1 MQQDVFKRPK
11 ASLKGV
17 LLLFGALLPVGIV
30 IGGIASFVSRFIYLI
45 IVFPALM
52 GVTAGIF
59 INGIVAKE
67 KIRSTFVL
75 IAAGIFSAILIF
87 GSMHFFDYLQFR
99 NSAAKEIQAQV
110 IAESGETAPEENV
123 QAYIDYVL
131 VEETGFS
138 GLIGFFLL
146 EAKEGVS
153 ISRVGVGGSDNG
165 INLGAITWLYWL
177 AEMGLIGWMSVAPS
191 YKLTKDLFCEHCDTW
206 VAEGE
211 HIGGVQPELF
221 KQAVELIRYKDFV
234 GLAQMLRSDTSL
246 PSIEFYKRT
255 CKTCNTFPLYITAS
269 VISSG
274 KQGQVQSK
282 LIMAQALT
290 SSERFTLLSA
300 FERKN
305 VEQTSR

>member
-11 ASLKGV
+11 ASLKGI
-17 LLLFGALLPVGIV
+17 LLLFGVVLPVGIM
-30 IGGIASFVSRFIYLI
+30 IGGLASFISRFIYLI

-52 GVTAGIF
+52 GVAAGFF
-59 INGIVAKE
+59 INSIVVKE

-75 IAAGIFSAILIF
+75 VATAIFSAILIF

-110 IAESGETAPEENV
+110 ISESGEAAPDENV

-138 GLIGFFLL
+138 GFIGFFLL
-146 EAKEGVS
+146 EAKEGIS

-165 INLGAITWLYWL
+165 INLGALTWLYWL
-177 AEMGLIGWMSVAPS
+177 AEMGFIGWMSVAPS

-221 KQAVELIRYKDFV
+221 KQAIELIKCKDFA
-234 GLAQMLRSDTSL
+234 GLAQMLQNDTSL
-246 PSIEFYKRT
+246 PSVEFYKRT
-255 CKTCNTFPLYITAS
+255 CKTCNTFPFYLTAS

-282 LIMAQALT
+282 LIMVQALT
-290 SSERFTLLSA
+290 SSERFTLLSTI
-300 FERKN
+300 ERKDA
-305 VEQTSR
+305 EPAGY